1 MGEKMAHKYPIIPDI
16 GLKVH
21 KTFVH
26 KFEAFGREWKFN
38 VRSQSEA
45 NIAKS
50 CLNYY
55 KSMWEGKYCESV
67 SKDDTVV
74 DVGAHVGFFA
84 VPMASQV
91 RMVHAYEPSP
101 ANYRLL
107 TQNVKLN
114 LMTGLVRSVEMAV
127 GARSEVVTLNLG
139 VQGTTGHSITHQ
151 KRGGVSTEVVCV
163 DLQSIVDFCKPT
175 VLKLDCE
182 GAEWDIL
189 TNPDLLGN
197 IRIIVAELHK
207 VKQHHLPSMQKVL
220 KQAGMKVVTQPN
232 SWFTKLIAYRR

>member
-1 MGEKMAHKYPIIPDI
+1 MTKHVYPIIPDI

-26 KFEAFGREWKFN
+26 KFIYFEHEWKFR

-45 NIAKS
+45 NLARG
-50 CLNYY
+50 CLTYY
-55 KSMWEGKYCESV
+55 KAMWDAELFEPINHT
-67 SKDDTVV
+67 DTVV

-84 VPMASQV
+84 IPISCLVKKVIAF
-91 RMVHAYEPSP
+91 EPSP
-101 ANYRLL
+101 ANFILL
-107 TQNVKLN
+107 DRNITANQSAVLP
-114 LMTGLVRSVEMAV
+114 RQAAV
-127 GARSEVVTLNLG
+127 GESGGSAILNLG
-139 VQGTTGHSITHQ
+139 VQGTTGHSITNK
-151 KRGGVSTEVVCV
+151 KRGGVSISVICWSLSDVINTYN
-163 DLQSIVDFCKPT
+163 PT

-189 TNPDLLGN
+189 ANPDLLGN

-207 VKQHHLPSMQKVL
+207 VQAHDLPTMLKVM
-220 KQAGMKVVTQPN
+220 KKAGMKVIVLPN